1 MHVDRCRSLHAG
13 DRRWEL
19 LSHQLPVPAG
29 RGPGAAGV
37 AQPLSGRAVPS
48 QADRRSVDG
57 CHVERGLLLRHGS
70 RLPCQ
75 RVGRVVPRYPA
86 VRGDPLQVMVLV
98 VVHGAVGGSPASGA
112 LPALRHP
119 ALVTPLAPPGATR

>member
-48 QADRRSVDG
+48 QADHRSVDG
-57 CHVERGLLLRHGS
+57 CYVERGLLLRHGS

-86 VRGDPLQVMVLV
+86 VRGDPLQEDGPVLR
-98 VVHGAVGGSPASGA
+98 GDGEEAVPDLRAQRGA
-112 LPALRHP
+112 LRCRALSER
-119 ALVTPLAPPGATR
+119 G